1 MANQNVH
8 KQLKLACYVPTKT
21 EFKLIQIRSEVKL
34 FHDRIIEICKQIVE
48 KLVIRF
54 SNIHIPHIISYT

>member
-21 EFKLIQIRSEVKL
+21 EFKLIQIRLEVKL
-34 FHDRIIEICKQIVE
+34 CLDRIIEIYEQT
-48 KLVIRF
+48 VIRF
-54 SNIHIPHIISYT
+54 SNIHIPDII